1 MNKRILIYT
10 AITGGYDALLQ
21 PCQPPEGFDFL
32 CFVSR
37 GMKHSEYE
45 GVWRI
50 EEIPYEWDDMTLLAR
65 SQKLNPH
72 TVLPEAYDYSLWV
85 DGNILIKDSSLYDIC
100 RDLADR
106 DVHFA
111 GIRHPFRD
119 CVYEEMEAV
128 LRNRRESLWKVL
140 RLATFLC
147 SKRVPRHAGLMETNI
162 IFRRHNDPVV
172 VEFDR
177 WWWECLIKF
186 SNRDQL
192 TQTFA
197 LKDTEGMSVNY
208 IFPEGVSSRN
218 FHGVEYIQHPST
230 SLTWIQR
237 KCRYG
242 LNGLR
247 VAILRAYISILKLI
261 WSE

>member
-1 MNKRILIYT
+1 MNRRILIYT
-10 AITGGYDALLQ
+10 AITGGYDALQQ
-21 PCQPPEGFDFL
+21 PCPAPEGFDFL

-50 EEIPYEWDDMTLLAR
+50 EEIPYAWDDMTLLAR

-72 TVLPEAYDYSLWV
+72 TVLPEGYDYSLWI

-100 RDLADR
+100 SGLAGR
-106 DVHFA
+106 QVSFA

-140 RLATFLC
+140 RLATFLVR
-147 SKRVPRHAGLMETNI
+147 KGLGPHAGLMETNI

-197 LKDTEGMSVNY
+197 LKDTEGMSAEY

-218 FHGVEYIQHPST
+218 FPGVEYIQHPAAPM
-230 SLTWIQR
+230 TWLQR
-237 KCRYG
+237 KLRYG
-242 LNGLR
+242 LNDLR
-247 VAILRAYISILKLI
+247 VAVLRTWIWILRRI
-261 WSE
+261 W